1 MSAYIVSDKTISVI
15 AKGLV
20 DYGVETEGVKFDT
33 MQMMLI
39 NLRYEPIGQWLLEQ
53 NYKSANYRYDDDL
66 QTPKFNYEEVE
77 ADEGTLLGCI
87 DCYMYQSCETPDFE
101 DTGIYRA
108 LQELKRK
115 MLERLIKAKGY
126 EIPWGDLK

>member
-126 EIPWGDLK
+126 EIPWGI